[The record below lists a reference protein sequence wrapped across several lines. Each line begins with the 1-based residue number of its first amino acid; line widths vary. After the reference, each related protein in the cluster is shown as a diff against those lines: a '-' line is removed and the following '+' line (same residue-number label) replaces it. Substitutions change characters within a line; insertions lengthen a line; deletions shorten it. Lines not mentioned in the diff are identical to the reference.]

1 MEYRSHPSI
10 LERYQQIGMVRGNR
24 VRNNRRK
31 GVIVL
36 KVKHWNYLPI
46 LNTVRRDMKVY
57 MDPVFMP
64 RVLRIKPIDTTNT
77 QDNKEQTNEQSKQ
90 RQRNKRVDG
99 RYI

>member
-1 MEYRSHPSI
+1 MEYRTNPGI
-10 LERYQQIGMVRGNR
+10 LERHQQVRMVRGKR
-24 VRNNRRK
+24 VRSNRRR

-36 KVKHWNYLPI
+36 KVKHWSYLRVP
-46 LNTVRRDMKVY
+46 NTVRRDMKVY

-64 RVLRIKPIDTTNT
+64 RVQRIKPIDTTNT

-90 RQRNKRVDG
+90 RQRNKRLDG